1 MGEQR
6 LERRVA
12 ARALPRAALGLMD
25 TADRDTDRIRRQV
38 ARQLLAV
45 RAVSDAV
52 DDHGVDVEPEAERE
66 HGATVAPP
74 SGGEQAADPRRR
86 KEAAARELA
95 SGDGGEQR

>member
-12 ARALPRAALGLMD
+12 ARALTRTTLGLMD

-66 HGATVAPP
+66 HEPTAPP
-74 SGGEQAADPRRR
+74 LSWRSQNSERDLGRRTSGRQLGVR
-86 KEAAARELA
+86 
-95 SGDGGEQR
+95 GW

>member
-66 HGATVAPP
+66 HSATVAPP
-74 SGGEQAADPRRR
+74 RAENRTVSRRARIRRGGEVVAT
-86 KEAAARELA
+86 
-95 SGDGGEQR
+95 DGNR

>member
-25 TADRDTDRIRRQV
+25 TAARDTDRIRRQV

-45 RAVSDAV
+45 RAVSDAA
-52 DDHGVDVEPEAERE
+52 DDHGVDVEPEAERQ
-66 HGATVAPP
+66 HA
-74 SGGEQAADPRRR
+74 
-86 KEAAARELA
+86 
-95 SGDGGEQR
+95 GDGSAGRQA

>member
-12 ARALPRAALGLMD
+12 APALPRAALGLMD

-45 RAVSDAV
+45 RAVSDAA

-66 HGATVAPP
+66 HSATVAP
-74 SGGEQAADPRRR
+74 
-86 KEAAARELA
+86 AARREQERRSA
-95 SGDGGEQR
+95 CYFAGEAGAIR